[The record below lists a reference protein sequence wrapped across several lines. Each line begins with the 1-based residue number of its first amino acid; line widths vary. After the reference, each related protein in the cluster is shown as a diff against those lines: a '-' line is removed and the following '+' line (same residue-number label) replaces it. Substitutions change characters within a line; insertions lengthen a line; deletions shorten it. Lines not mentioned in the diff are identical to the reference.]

1 MSMRSMTKIVM
12 RTRYDDFEIELND
25 SDTANALFLALPL
38 EREINVW
45 GGEIYFEV
53 PVDMPL
59 QHGRKVMQKG
69 EVAYWP
75 EGSAFCIFFGPTPV
89 SQGSEPEAYT
99 PVTPLGMITTN
110 VGRLEQLPDRCVVV
124 LEVL

>member
-1 MSMRSMTKIVM
+1 MSCMTKILM
-12 RTRYDDFEIELND
+12 RTRYDTFEIELND
-25 SDTANALFLALPL
+25 SDTANALYLALPL

-59 QHGRKVMQKG
+59 QHGKKVMGKG

-89 SQGSEPEAYT
+89 SKGEDPEAYT
-99 PVTPLGMITTN
+99 PVTPLGRVTTN
-110 VGRLEQLPDRCVVV
+110 LERLEHLSDRSLVV
-124 LEVL
+124 LEAI